1 MIGVDHHT
9 NSDPRP
15 KKRVFD
21 DLTNSPPRVS
31 QVVPIVNGTR
41 PRTPASASVQRFSM
55 KSRRISSSACV
66 NQFCV
71 GNPMARA
78 PPRRGENSL
87 DLVKIRPSAW
97 QRDVVCGR
105 RVLYQ
110 QNTNG
115 HGEYELL
122 TTMRYLFADECDCDN
137 LGFNKASLQELDV
150 YFIVQP
156 NDVAVGYVAFRQ
168 VANLFSGKESPD
180 ATVEDARSS
189 KQLLML
195 SEVYVKPEY
204 RRKGMAAAALCVLL
218 AGRRSVAISE
228 AVVDTPA
235 RAFCTRLLYQLG
247 FKERGRA
254 LFTRRLTTLKTV
266 QDENEI

>member
-1 MIGVDHHT
+1 MIGADLHT
-9 NSDPRP
+9 HGDSRP

-31 QVVPIVNGTR
+31 QSVPVFNGAR

-55 KSRRISSSACV
+55 KSRRVSNNAS
-66 NQFCV
+66 

-78 PPRRGENSL
+78 PTRRCANLL
-87 DLVKIRPSAW
+87 DLVKVSPSSW

-105 RVLYQ
+105 RRLYQ
-110 QNTNG
+110 QDTNG
-115 HGEYELL
+115 RCEIELL
-122 TTMRYLFADECDCDN
+122 ETMRCQFAQECDCDSV
-137 LGFNKASLQELDV
+137 GSNKASLQELDV
-150 YFIVQP
+150 YFIILP

-168 VANLFSGKESPD
+168 VTNLFGSEETPD
-180 ATVEDARSS
+180 AIAEDARSP

-195 SEVYVKPEY
+195 SEVYVRPEY
-204 RRKGMAAAALCVLL
+204 RKKGMAAAALCVLL

-228 AVVDTPA
+228 AVVNMPA
-235 RAFCTRLLYQLG
+235 RDCCTRLLYQLG
-247 FKERGRA
+247 FKEQRRA
-254 LFTRRLTTLKTV
+254 LFTRRLAILKAA